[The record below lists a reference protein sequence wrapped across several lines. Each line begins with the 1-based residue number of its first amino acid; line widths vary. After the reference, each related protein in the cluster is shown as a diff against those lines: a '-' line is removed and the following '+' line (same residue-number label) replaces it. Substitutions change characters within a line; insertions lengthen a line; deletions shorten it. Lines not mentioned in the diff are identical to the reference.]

1 MLAFVEFWEEHSLD
15 DGHETSVCVC
25 VCVCVPGTHNLHS
38 VHLHRAGI
46 HIYPIAQRFSVR

>member
-25 VCVCVPGTHNLHS
+25 VCVPGTHNLHS
-38 VHLHRAGI
+38 VHLHQTEF
-46 HIYPIAQRFSVR
+46 IYIQ